1 MWHTTARARNAIS
14 VTDNGGDGSLSYA
27 SATGVIS
34 YTGPSTAEVRDHFS
48 AGTGVTYSGGEFSIG
63 QSVGTGDDVTFDDVT
78 VSGDLIVHGTTT
90 TINSTTVTIDDP
102 IFTLGGD
109 TAPTSDDNKD
119 RGIEFR
125 YHNGSAAKLGFF
137 GWDDSAGGF
146 TILQDAT
153 NTSEVFS
160 GTAAPL
166 VAGSL
171 TLSTDLAVA
180 HGGTGMSSFTG
191 DGFFI
196 SNTAGTALSFIT
208 GSQYDILQFNASGV
222 PYASSTIDG
231 GTF

>member
-1 MWHTTARARNAIS
+1 
-14 VTDNGGDGSLSYA
+14 
-27 SATGVIS
+27 
-34 YTGPSTAEVRDHFS
+34 
-48 AGTGVTYSGGEFSIG
+48 
-63 QSVGTGDDVTFDDVT
+63 
-78 VSGDLIVHGTTT
+78 
-90 TINSTTVTIDDP
+90 
-102 IFTLGGD
+102 LGGD